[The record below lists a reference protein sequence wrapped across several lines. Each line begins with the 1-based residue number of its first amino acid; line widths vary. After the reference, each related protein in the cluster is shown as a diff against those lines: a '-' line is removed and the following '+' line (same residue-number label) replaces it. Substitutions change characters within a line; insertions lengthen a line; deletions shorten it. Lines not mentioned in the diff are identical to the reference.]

1 MTYTES
7 NHSYV
12 SSILR
17 NYFREA
23 GMDVPEDLFS
33 KIVEKIS
40 DDDKAKKGFSATTEG
55 DFITQKALSYL
66 QQMQNNQ

>member
-7 NHSYV
+7 NHSFV

-23 GMDVPEDLFS
+23 GMDVPEDLLG
-33 KIVEKIS
+33 KIAAKIS
-40 DDDKAKKGFSATTEG
+40 DEDNAKKNFSAATEG
-55 DFITQKALSYL
+55 DFITQKALSL
-66 QQMQNNQ
+66 LHQMQNDN